1 MHPLH
6 VNYMFVIVMTVV
18 FTIIVVPSKFKAQGQ
33 LVEAAFTKSFDSFKS
48 LIRTAMGM

>member
-6 VNYMFVIVMTVV
+6 VNYMFVIVMMAV
-18 FTIIVVPSKFKAQGQ
+18 FTVIIVQSKFKAQGQ
-33 LVEAAFTKSFDSFKS
+33 LLEAAFTKSFDFFKS